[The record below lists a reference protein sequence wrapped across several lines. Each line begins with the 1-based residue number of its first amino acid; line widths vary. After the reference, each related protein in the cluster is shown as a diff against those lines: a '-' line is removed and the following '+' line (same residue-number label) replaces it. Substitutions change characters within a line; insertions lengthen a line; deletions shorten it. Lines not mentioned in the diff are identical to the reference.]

1 MKGLSQQWLF
11 SFFKIIFFQRRGVMT
26 FGNYYSKL
34 YHHGIKGQKWGVR
47 NGPPYPLDK
56 SGKHDTII
64 KDAIASGA
72 VSKKINREKQL
83 RHTKHGHTPGR
94 SYIDGDLEYA
104 QKLVDKLSGTGTPIR
119 DKHWNWTHQE
129 RVEDPHIIGTHLD
142 RNSGIETRT
151 NKAVITYS
159 KTGSHI
165 YPAKRKGKN
174 NET

>member
-1 MKGLSQQWLF
+1 
-11 SFFKIIFFQRRGVMT
+11 MT

-104 QKLVDKLSGTGTPIR
+104 QKLVDKLSGTGEALL
-119 DKHWNWTHQE
+119 DGNGNWTHKE
-129 RVEDPHIIGTHLD
+129 KVIDPHIIGTHVD
-142 RNSGIETRT
+142 PITRKETKT
-151 NKAVITYS
+151 NKATIIYS
-159 KTGSHI
+159 KTGTHI
-165 YPAKRKGKN
+165 HPRQEG
-174 NET
+174 